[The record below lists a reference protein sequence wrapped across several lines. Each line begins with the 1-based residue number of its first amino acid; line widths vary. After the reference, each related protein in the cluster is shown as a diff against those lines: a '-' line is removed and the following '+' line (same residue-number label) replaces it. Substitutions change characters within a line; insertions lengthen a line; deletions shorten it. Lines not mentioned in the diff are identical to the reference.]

1 MRARIAVL
9 LIAFAASGAFAQTMY
24 KSTMPDGR
32 VIYGEKPV
40 PDAKRVDTVTP
51 PPPKSGIS
59 TVTTQEKARVEQ
71 QAKQRTATDNSQF
84 LREEARRALEK
95 AETARETG
103 KEPLPGERIG
113 TAGGASRLTEAYHVR
128 QKRLEEEVHA
138 ARKGLDQAQATRSPK
153 SP

>member
-9 LIAFAASGAFAQTMY
+9 LIASFAASGAFAQTMY

-51 PPPKSGIS
+51 PPAKSGIT
-59 TVTTQEKARVEQ
+59 TVTTKEKARVEQ
-71 QAKQRTATDNSQF
+71 QAKQRAATDNSQF
-84 LREEARRALEK
+84 LREEAHRELQK
-95 AETARETG
+95 AETARDNG

-113 TAGGASRLTEAYHVR
+113 TAGGASRLTDAYHAR
-128 QKRLEEEVHA
+128 QTRLEEAVHA
-138 ARKGLDQAQATRSPK
+138 ARKGLDQAQATRKP
-153 SP
+153 